1 MLKTVHQCLLETD
14 TRIIVDAYLAARPID
29 YEMIENKD
37 LTLREIKERVDR
49 RTEQFVEHMRTIEPD
64 IEQKPAVFFAV
75 PKLIDGYIDVGVALC
90 EMEDLLG
97 NGNPETYSWILSDQ
111 AKIVSCYIAE
121 TEMTNEFMTEVL
133 AKILVE
139 CSCFGYDQKDI
150 EKAKKEL
157 EEADKEAKAG
167 KYYTM
172 DELRQLLGLRKSPS
186 DFLDEKAEQL
196 KHNGIYCEYD
206 FNRYCESI
214 EIEKVR
220 CLLHRL

>member
-111 AKIVSCYIAE
+111 AKMVYAVNMISIG
-121 TEMTNEFMTEVL
+121 T
-133 AKILVE
+133 
-139 CSCFGYDQKDI
+139 
-150 EKAKKEL
+150 
-157 EEADKEAKAG
+157 AKA
-167 KYYTM
+167 
-172 DELRQLLGLRKSPS
+172 
-186 DFLDEKAEQL
+186 L
-196 KHNGIYCEYD
+196 K
-206 FNRYCESI
+206 
-214 EIEKVR
+214 
-220 CLLHRL
+220 